1 MVSKPTG
8 RPVGRP
14 RKPKRPRRP
23 QAGRPPQTFRND
35 PDRYAVA
42 LLDAMLALELG
53 SERACA
59 LGIAVWQVGIEATPR
74 QIVSDR
80 HVLTSWLRKPTRTG
94 ALAATLE
101 GRALTLRSKQ
111 RRRCSGE
118 DGAWRT
124 AMASSFMLVL
134 GACNLES
141 VKSTILARANQ
152 SARAN
157 SPSASCCRCGWKN
170 LLKPARPNFRAISHP
185 RKTFVEAL
193 SCGHRRRSCGTV
205 SLVEHQTCINS
216 PTLTTT
222 QTAPCRPSGVLAK
235 LCVVVTTASMT

>member
-141 VKSTILARANQ
+141 VKSTILARAESVGEGEFAECVMLPMWVEKFAQ
-152 SARAN
+152 TSAPEFSGN
-157 SPSASCCRCGWKN
+157 FAS
-170 LLKPARPNFRAISHP
+170 
-185 RKTFVEAL
+185 
-193 SCGHRRRSCGTV
+193 
-205 SLVEHQTCINS
+205 
-216 PTLTTT
+216 T
-222 QTAPCRPSGVLAK
+222 QDVR
-235 LCVVVTTASMT
+235 

>member
-141 VKSTILARANQ
+141 VKSTILARAE
-152 SARAN
+152 SVGG
-157 SPSASCCRCGWKN
+157 SPA
-170 LLKPARPNFRAISHP
+170 
-185 RKTFVEAL
+185 
-193 SCGHRRRSCGTV
+193 
-205 SLVEHQTCINS
+205 
-216 PTLTTT
+216 
-222 QTAPCRPSGVLAK
+222 
-235 LCVVVTTASMT
+235 